1 MLELKNKVGGLL
13 WQIDSE
19 LLHVNIKKKNQ
30 HFNKMKIPN
39 ALDVITF
46 PSTVNAKKSVREL
59 VEFPFSFPDTGVTD

>member
-1 MLELKNKVGGLL
+1 MGAFYDNLTLNCYMLTF
-13 WQIDSE
+13 
-19 LLHVNIKKKNQ
+19 KKKNQ

>member
-1 MLELKNKVGGLL
+1 MLTF
-13 WQIDSE
+13 
-19 LLHVNIKKKNQ
+19 KKKNQ